1 MLIQCARSLHIDSL
15 SECKQIEVEP
25 ADFSAEW
32 KGLNREMLFD
42 LFTVK
47 KANRFTFEQR
57 GSYDHDDFVRSVKAA
72 ESTNLGQIGVSEY
85 AEGDEFGARANG
97 VSFDP
102 RWLID
107 DDVFSTMDW
116 VFGVNQFVNGLR
128 AQQKGG
134 SEALNV
140 RSFVIPQSTVSL
152 YDEET
157 PWDLKDIGF
166 IEPFLRRKSV
176 KRIGG
181 RSVHSD
187 SKLSVK
193 EKAGFIERIYDDI
206 KSGIA
211 IHGASDHIFKR
222 HIPCPLCSG

>member
-1 MLIQCARSLHIDSL
+1 VLSL
-15 SECKQIEVEP
+15 SALTHSEP
-25 ADFSAEW
+25 AQFEVDPAPFSAEW
-32 KGLNREMLFD
+32 KGLSREMLFD
-42 LFTVK
+42 IFSVK

-57 GSYDHDDFVRSVKAA
+57 GSYDLADFVRSVKAA
-72 ESTNLGQIGVSEY
+72 ESTTTLGRIGVSEY
-85 AEGDEFGARANG
+85 VEGDEFGSRANG

-107 DDVFSTMDW
+107 DSVFSTTEW
-116 VFGVNQFVNGLR
+116 VFGVSQFVDGLR
-128 AQQKGG
+128 AQQMAG

-152 YDEET
+152 YDDKT

-166 IEPFLRRKSV
+166 IEAFLRRKSV
-176 KRIGG
+176 KRIGC

-193 EKAGFIERIYDDI
+193 ERAEVIERIYDDI

-211 IHGASDHIFKR
+211 IHAPSDQRECRRMNRTKSPEHVQ
-222 HIPCPLCSG
+222 